1 MATVWVEV
9 RGRKYKVEL
18 AEGAPAM
25 VDGVPFGVDLKE
37 LEPGVLSLL
46 WTDAEGPTR
55 SFRCVADANAEGDAV
70 VVNAERIGYAVYDPR
85 SLRGTAS
92 AKAESGP
99 KALKAPMPG
108 RIVRVLVA
116 AGETVEAG
124 QGCVVME
131 AMKMQNELKA
141 PKAGVV
147 GRLAATVGE
156 TVTAGAVLL
165 VVG

>member
-9 RGRKYKVEL
+9 KGRRLKVMIPD
-18 AEGAPAM
+18 EGVAT
-25 VDGVPFGVDLKE
+25 VDGAAITVDLKE
-37 LEPGVLSLL
+37 LEPGVLSVL
-46 WTDAEGPTR
+46 WTDADGRTR
-55 SFRCVADANAEGDAV
+55 SFRCVADADAEGDAV
-70 VVNAERIGYAVYDPR
+70 VVNEERIGYAVYDPR

-92 AKAESGP
+92 AKPESGP

-108 RIVRVLVA
+108 RIVRVLVE

-141 PKAGVV
+141 PKPGVV

-156 TVTAGAVLL
+156 TVAAGAVLL
-165 VVG
+165 VVE